1 MADSRI
7 DGRTLLTVADVAD
20 ECGVSIWT
28 VKRWIKR
35 RAIDVV
41 YLPGGQMI
49 RIRRSALEKFLA
61 SQTHAALPPKR

>member
-1 MADSRI
+1 MAE
-7 DGRTLLTVADVAD
+7 VAE

-35 RAIDVV
+35 KEIDVV

-49 RIRRSALEKFLA
+49 RVRRAALEKFLNN
-61 SQTHAALPPKR
+61 QTHAAIPPRR